1 MRFFL
6 ASAWASSLA
15 AWVLIGAGNA
25 AAQAGGTPEFR
36 VDPSTVTAGRT
47 LTVLCRTRKSLKEGR
62 VVVGATEARFY
73 KTGWKR
79 WRALVG
85 ISATEPV
92 GPHTAIVNGRLGA
105 VEFQSEI
112 DFFVAEGSYPVS
124 LIQLAPAKDA
134 LFTNGAVDR
143 DAERLAAVFNEPGSP
158 KKLWDGAFL
167 WPSTGVVSSV
177 FGARRSYGG
186 RPATGSHSGV
196 DLANA
201 AGTPVLA
208 PARGRV
214 VLAEWLESFGNVV
227 MLDHGQGVYS
237 YYLHM
242 QSANV
247 TVGQTVKRDRLLG
260 LMGQEGVATGPHVHW
275 SVAVAGVR
283 VDPMEWVERSIR

>member
-1 MRFFL
+1 MRFFRV
-6 ASAWASSLA
+6 SAWASSLA
-15 AWVLIGAGNA
+15 AWVLMGAGLA
-25 AAQAGGTPEFR
+25 PGHAGSPPEFR

-47 LTVLCRTRKSLKEGR
+47 LAVLCRTGKPLKEGR
-62 VVVGATEARFY
+62 VLVGAAEAHFY

-85 ISATEPV
+85 IPATEPA
-92 GPHTAIVNGRLGA
+92 GPHTAILTGTLGSE
-105 VEFQSEI
+105 EFRSEI

-134 LFTNGAVDR
+134 LFTNGSVDR
-143 DAERLAAVFNEPGSP
+143 DAERLASFFSEPGSP

-201 AGTPVLA
+201 AGTPVLC

-242 QSANV
+242 QSSAV
-247 TVGQTVKRDRLLG
+247 SVGQTVNRDRCLG
-260 LMGQEGVATGPHVHW
+260 RMGQEGIATGPHVHW

-283 VDPMEWVERSIR
+283 VDPMEWVERSVP